1 MRMKARPG
9 LHYAPVPGGVYFA
22 GAGTQ
27 FMMRGW
33 DLLFTVADVCVP
45 LLEDGATEDD
55 LVAVLGSEHARPAVR
70 HLTEGLRSHGLLL
83 EPGRLTVPEP
93 PATVRAQHAES
104 LALLESVCAD
114 PYAAFAALRA
124 ATVALAGPPEATGP
138 AARGLI
144 RAGAGRVVVAGAD
157 GEDMPE
163 DADAV
168 LVCVG
173 AGEEP
178 APPASNGRPVM
189 IVPVVLDDRLLLAG
203 PVIRD
208 GDDLRTW
215 SALRARALAW
225 ADPAAGPP
233 RPVAD
238 ALAGALAAQLLFETL
253 TGVAGEGD
261 THVVHGADLGAEQ
274 VTVRRAGA
282 QPQVWRRLGD
292 SEPASAPGVEEA
304 VELTGA
310 LTAPWTGLVA
320 LGPGDSLPQLPLALR
335 EARYGGARPGSVAG
349 WGVDQETA
357 TISVALA
364 ALRQSAGAPT
374 DRDSP
379 GRDSPWRGSQDVTGA
394 AGLTE
399 DAWLLDGALRLLA
412 GRTLPLHAVPVDGLD
427 PEGMR
432 FWREIQ
438 RAEPGQ
444 YAIEVRHVPGLG
456 WLLGRV
462 ESARSGETLGLAW
475 GPDEDTAVQRSLGTA
490 LARAQVR
497 AATGDVEGV
506 PMLNTDAL
514 CFVADGEITALR
526 TRVCA
531 LQASERT
538 RYRGRRTE
546 SDPVLGD
553 VPLWFGLVEQEPSN
567 AH

>member
-9 LHYAPVPGGVYFA
+9 LHYAPVPGGVYLA
-22 GAGTQ
+22 GASTQ
-27 FMMRGW
+27 FVMRGW

-55 LVAVLGSEHARPAVR
+55 LVAALGSEHARPAVR
-70 HLTEGLRSHGLLL
+70 HLTEGLRTHGLLL
-83 EPGRLTVPEP
+83 ESGRLTVPEP
-93 PATVRAQHAES
+93 PATVREQHAES
-104 LALLESVCAD
+104 LALLESVCAE
-114 PYAAFAALRA
+114 PYAAFAALRG

-144 RAGAGRVVVAGAD
+144 RAGAGRVVVAGTA

-163 DADAV
+163 DADAM

-173 AGEEP
+173 AGDEP
-178 APPASNGRPVM
+178 APPEPYGRPVM

-208 GDDLRTW
+208 GTSLRTW

-225 ADPAAGPP
+225 ADPAAYPP

-261 THVVHGADLGAEQ
+261 AHVVYGADLAAERI
-274 VTVRRAGA
+274 TVRRADA
-282 QPQVWRRLGD
+282 QPRVWRRLGD
-292 SEPASAPGVEEA
+292 SEPAPVPGVEEA
-304 VELTGA
+304 VDLAGTV
-310 LTAPWTGLVA
+310 TAQWTGLVA
-320 LGPGDSLPQLPLALR
+320 LAPGDSLPQMPLALR
-335 EARYGGARPGSVAG
+335 EARYGSARPGSVVA
-349 WGVDQETA
+349 WGADQESA
-357 TISVALA
+357 TVAVTLA
-364 ALRQSAGAPT
+364 ALRRSVGAPP

-379 GRDSPWRGSQDVTGA
+379 GRDSPGRDSRDVTGA

-399 DAWLLDGALRLLA
+399 DAWLLDGTLRLLA
-412 GRTLPLHAVPVDGLD
+412 DRTLPLHAVPVDGLD
-427 PEGMR
+427 PEAMR

-462 ESARSGETLGLAW
+462 ESARTGETLGLAW
-475 GPDEDTAVQRSLGTA
+475 GPDEDTAIQRSLATA

-497 AATGDVEGV
+497 AVTGAGEGV
-506 PMLNTDAL
+506 PLLNTDAL
-514 CFVADGEITALR
+514 CFVADEEIIALGTDASALR
-526 TRVCA
+526 A
-531 LQASERT
+531 
-538 RYRGRRTE
+538 RYRGCRTGA
-546 SDPVLGD
+546 DPVLGD
-553 VPLWFGLVEQEPSN
+553 VPLWFGPVEQEPAN

>member
-9 LHYAPVPGGVYFA
+9 LHYAPVPGGVYLA
-22 GAGTQ
+22 GVSTQ
-27 FMMRGW
+27 FVMRGS

-55 LVAVLGSEHARPAVR
+55 LVTALGSEHARPAVR
-70 HLTEGLRSHGLLL
+70 HLTEGLRTRGLLL

-93 PATVRAQHAES
+93 PATVREQHAES

-144 RAGAGRVVVAGAD
+144 RAGAGRVVVTGTA

-163 DADAV
+163 DADAM

-173 AGEEP
+173 AGDEP
-178 APPASNGRPVM
+178 APPEPDGRPVM
-189 IVPVVLDDRLLLAG
+189 IVPVVLDGRLLLAG

-208 GDDLRTW
+208 GTSLRTW

-253 TGVAGEGD
+253 AGVAGGVD
-261 THVVHGADLGAEQ
+261 AHVVHGADLAAER
-274 VTVRRAGA
+274 VTVRRADA

-292 SEPASAPGVEEA
+292 SEPAPVPDVEEA
-304 VELTGA
+304 VDLTGTV
-310 LTAPWTGLVA
+310 TAQWTGLVA
-320 LGPGDSLPQLPLALR
+320 LAPGDSLPQMPLALR
-335 EARYGGARPGSVAG
+335 EARYGGARPGSVVA
-349 WGVDQETA
+349 WGADQESA
-357 TISVALA
+357 TVAVTLA
-364 ALRQSAGAPT
+364 ALRQSAGAPP

-379 GRDSPWRGSQDVTGA
+379 GRDSRDVTGA

-412 GRTLPLHAVPVDGLD
+412 DRTLPLHAVPVDSLD
-427 PEGMR
+427 PEAMR

-462 ESARSGETLGLAW
+462 ESARTGETLGLAW
-475 GPDEDTAVQRSLGTA
+475 GPDEDTAIQRSLGTA
-490 LARAQVR
+490 LARVQVR
-497 AATGDVEGV
+497 AVTGAGEGV
-506 PMLNTDAL
+506 PLLNTDAL
-514 CFVADGEITALR
+514 CLVADGEIIALR
-526 TRVCA
+526 T
-531 LQASERT
+531 QART
-538 RYRGRRTE
+538 LRAVGRARYRGCRAGA
-546 SDPVLGD
+546 DPVLGD
-553 VPLWFGLVEQEPSN
+553 VPLWFGPVEQEPAD